1 MDMETLKLKSLVK
14 DASFFK
20 FIAPKADGMIYHM
33 VTSTMLGRNASEVVE
48 YLKNPLNETILV
60 EMLNSVET
68 YWNE

>member
-1 MDMETLKLKSLVK
+1 
-14 DASFFK
+14 
-20 FIAPKADGMIYHM
+20 M

-48 YLKNPLNETILV
+48 YLRNPLNETILV